1 MLDTFALLLLLW
13 QLLTLGFF
21 VALNGYYS
29 FFTLLALITIP
40 RQLTLASHHHITNL
54 VVGSYYRPISIIVPA
69 YNEELS
75 IVTSITLLLGLKY
88 PEFELVVVNDGSSDK
103 TLQRLIEAFRLVPVP
118 RPFQAR
124 LAHEPVINEY
134 VSLMSDQLRVLDKR
148 NGGKSDA
155 LNAGLNASR
164 FPLFCCVDAD
174 SILEPNALMRAAK
187 LFVEDR
193 RVVATGGVV
202 RILNGC
208 NVVNGKVVDVHAPR
222 KWVERF
228 QAIEYLR
235 GFLVGRSSWSVLNGL
250 LIISGAFGVFRKDVV
265 MAINGYRRTVGEDM
279 DLVVRLHRYCRDQKM
294 PYRVHFLADPV
305 CWTQAPA
312 DWHSL
317 LLQRNRWH
325 RGLVET
331 LWHNRGMVG
340 NPRYG
345 LVGMAALPYFVLFE
359 ALGPAIEF
367 VGYSG
372 FVVFFFFEL
381 VSCEFALLF
390 LGLAVLW
397 GAWLNLG
404 GLMLDNVIFRR
415 YARLKDLLILS
426 VAGLFEFAGY
436 RQVIAVERLIATLT
450 FWRSSWGKPKRQEI
464 SNEKRKATY

>member
-1 MLDTFALLLLLW
+1 MLDTFILLLLLW

-21 VALNGYYS
+21 VALNSYYS
-29 FFTLLALITIP
+29 FFTVLALITIP
-40 RQLTLASHHHITNL
+40 RQLTLSSHHHINSL

-75 IVTSITLLLGLKY
+75 IVTSISLLLRLKF
-88 PEFELVVVNDGSSDK
+88 PEFELVVVNDGSTDR

-124 LAHEPVINEY
+124 LSHEPVIHEY
-134 VSLMSDQLRVLDKR
+134 VSLMSDQLRVIDKQ

-164 FPLFCCVDAD
+164 YPLFCCVDAD
-174 SILEPNALMRAAK
+174 SVIEPNALMRAAK

-193 RVVATGGVV
+193 RVVATGGMV

-208 NVVNGKVVDVHAPR
+208 NLANGKVTDVHAPV

-235 GFLVGRSSWSVLNGL
+235 GFLVGRSSWSALNGL

-265 MAINGYRRTVGEDM
+265 MAIDGYRKTVGEDM
-279 DLVVRLHRYCRDQKM
+279 DLVVRLHRYCCDQKM
-294 PYRVHFLADPV
+294 PYRVYFLPDPV

-317 LLQRNRWH
+317 LVQRNRWH

-331 LWHNRGMVG
+331 LLHNRGMMG

-345 LVGMAALPYFVLFE
+345 LVGMVALPYFLLFE

-367 VGYSG
+367 IGYAG
-372 FVVFFFFEL
+372 FVLFFFFEL
-381 VSCEFALLF
+381 INCEFALLF

-404 GLMLDNVIFRR
+404 GLMLDNVVFRR
-415 YARLKDLLILS
+415 YARAKDLMILS

-436 RQVIAVERLIATLT
+436 RQLIAVERLIATVT